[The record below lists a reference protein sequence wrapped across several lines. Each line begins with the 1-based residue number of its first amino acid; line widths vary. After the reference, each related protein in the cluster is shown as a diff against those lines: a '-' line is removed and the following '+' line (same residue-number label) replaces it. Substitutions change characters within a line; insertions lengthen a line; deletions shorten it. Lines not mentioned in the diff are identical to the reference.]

1 MTISVGIPF
10 FRRAQAPNKSL
21 LSVLVAGFLLIAS
34 LGSSSSAQDFFAV
47 RNLNKQKWPEAE
59 ARRIYMLATQAV
71 ERELKLPRSVHPKFT
86 LVLGYAN
93 DQMDT
98 SSGELR
104 LAKWDRRLFTDGVI
118 LFSMEQVLTPDI
130 RRELMRRTLQAAD
143 STVSVDEEK
152 DKVFSMPIA
161 PMSAELPPITSPRR

>member
-1 MTISVGIPF
+1 MIISVGLPF
-10 FRRAQAPNKSL
+10 PGRHRVGNKSL
-21 LSVLVAGFLLIAS
+21 LSVLVAGCLLMAL
-34 LGSSSSAQDFFAV
+34 LGGTSSAQDTFTV

-59 ARRIYMLATQAV
+59 AKRIYFLATQAV
-71 ERELKLPRSVHPKFT
+71 EREFKLTHSVHPKFT
-86 LVLGYAN
+86 LVLGYVN

-143 STVSVDEEK
+143 STVSIDEEK
-152 DKVFSMPIA
+152 DKVFAMPIA